1 MMRNNL
7 LSKPFGRGQFKEPAM
22 SDADEIEM
30 ETRRRSLAVEG
41 AVLMLIDGLAAR
53 GTISADE
60 AEDMLR
66 ILSKSSDSSAARAA
80 SSLRIV
86 NQLKRLRHGDGAIT
100 PGA

>member
-1 MMRNNL
+1 
-7 LSKPFGRGQFKEPAM
+7 M

-30 ETRRRSLAVEG
+30 ETHRRSLAVEG
-41 AVLMLIDGLAAR
+41 AMLVLINGLAAR

-86 NQLKRLRHGDGAIT
+86 NQLKRLRRGDGAIT

>member
-1 MMRNNL
+1 
-7 LSKPFGRGQFKEPAM
+7 M
-22 SDADEIEM
+22 SDADEVEM
-30 ETRRRSLAVEG
+30 ETHRRSLAVEG
-41 AVLMLIDGLAAR
+41 AMLVLINGLAAR

-86 NQLKRLRHGDGAIT
+86 NQLKRLRRGDGAIT

>member
-1 MMRNNL
+1 
-7 LSKPFGRGQFKEPAM
+7 M
-22 SDADEIEM
+22 SDADEVEM
-30 ETRRRSLAVEG
+30 ETHRRSLAVEG
-41 AVLMLIDGLAAR
+41 AMLVLINGLAAR

-60 AEDMLR
+60 AEDILR

-86 NQLKRLRHGDGAIT
+86 NQLKRLRRGDGAIT

>member
-1 MMRNNL
+1 
-7 LSKPFGRGQFKEPAM
+7 M

-30 ETRRRSLAVEG
+30 ETHRRSLAVEG
-41 AVLMLIDGLAAR
+41 AMLMLIDGLAAR

-86 NQLKRLRHGDGAIT
+86 NQLKRLRRGDGAIT

>member
-1 MMRNNL
+1 
-7 LSKPFGRGQFKEPAM
+7 M

-30 ETRRRSLAVEG
+30 ETHRRSLAVEG
-41 AVLMLIDGLAAR
+41 AMLMLIDGLAAR

-60 AEDMLR
+60 AEEMLR

-86 NQLKRLRHGDGAIT
+86 NQLKRLRRGDGAIT